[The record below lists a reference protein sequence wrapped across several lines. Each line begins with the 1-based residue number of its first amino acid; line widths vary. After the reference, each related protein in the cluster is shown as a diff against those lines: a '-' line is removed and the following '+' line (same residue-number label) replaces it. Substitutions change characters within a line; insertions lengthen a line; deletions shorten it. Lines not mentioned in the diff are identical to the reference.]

1 MSRLRINARRAKLEQ
16 LEQRTLLDANS
27 LALLGT
33 LDRGVGDSGV
43 EVLAAAA
50 PGFADAADL
59 LPDLVALS
67 SEDDSWMYGWSLDTS
82 QIPGRTLLRLTTAT
96 GNIGDGA
103 LEIYGGAVLPGGQQ
117 EVYQRIYD
125 DMGGSRSRLAGTFT
139 YHAGH
144 GHTHFD
150 DFAQYHLR
158 AVTPGN
164 GVGDIVVS
172 GDKTSF
178 CLLDSVE
185 IVPGPDPVD
194 PYDTCTPTRQG
205 ISVGWA
211 DIYHKS
217 LPDQWIDITGV
228 PDGTYWLEVVTDP
241 DNHMLESNES
251 NNAERVLIELITPVG
266 DRFEVNNAFAT
277 ATDLGL
283 VGNRVETGLSIH
295 ESDDDDFYKI
305 MAGDNGD
312 IEISTFFA
320 HAQGDID
327 MAVYDS
333 AQNFVEDSTSVDNM
347 EQITVAALAGETF
360 YLKVYGFSGDTNI
373 YDLEINGPLMGDY
386 NGDGSVGGADYVI
399 WRKMENTSVTPY
411 TGADGNGDGF
421 IDHHDYGV
429 WQANFGQSAPAGSG
443 SNDTRAAEKDPAA
456 QLPIA
461 EVSPTIAARPPNRA
475 TRALWSAASNTIPYR
490 LRGDLLFGQLYTV
503 PKFADAEQAAGLAS
517 MASTDYAMKA
527 DDEPIG
533 ALATA
538 IDKVFDSFT

>member
-1 MSRLRINARRAKLEQ
+1 MSRLRINACRGRVEQ

-27 LALLGT
+27 LTLSGALDANVAEDGIEAQA
-33 LDRGVGDSGV
+33 V
-43 EVLAAAA
+43 AAS
-50 PGFADAADL
+50 GFADAADV
-59 LPDLVALS
+59 LPDLVALA
-67 SEDDSWMYGWSLDTS
+67 SEDDGWMYGWSLDTTEL
-82 QIPGRTLLRLTTAT
+82 PGRRLLRLTTAT
-96 GNIGDGA
+96 GNLGDGA
-103 LEIYGGAVLPGGQQ
+103 MEIYGGAALPGGQQ

-139 YHAGH
+139 YHPGH

-158 AVTPGN
+158 EVTAGN

-185 IVPGPDPVD
+185 IVPGPDPIN

-205 ISVGWA
+205 ISPGWA

-228 PDGTYWLEVVTDP
+228 PDGSYWLEVVTDP

-251 NNAERVLIELITPVG
+251 NNAERILVELITPVG
-266 DRFEVNNAFAT
+266 DRFEVNNTFAT

-283 VGNRVETGLSIH
+283 VGNRVEADLSIH
-295 ESDDDDFYKI
+295 ESADEDFYEI
-305 MAGDNGD
+305 AAGGNGNID
-312 IEISTFFA
+312 ITTFFA

-327 MAVYDS
+327 MALYDS
-333 AQNFVEDSTSVDNM
+333 EENFLDDSTSTDNM

-411 TGADGNGDGF
+411 VGADGNGDGF
-421 IDHHDYGV
+421 IDHHDYAV
-429 WQANFGQSAPAGSG
+429 WQANFGQLAPAGSG
-443 SNDTRAAEKDPAA
+443 SSDTRAAEKYPAS

-461 EVSPTIAARPPNRA
+461 EVSPTIAARTPNRV
-475 TRALWSAASNTIPYR
+475 TRALWSATSNTIPYR
-490 LRGDLLFGQLYTV
+490 LRGDLLIGQLYTV
-503 PKFADAEQAAGLAS
+503 PKLADAERLAGLAS

-527 DDEPIG
+527 DDEPIVS
-533 ALATA
+533 LATA
-538 IDKVFDSFT
+538 LDKAFDSFM